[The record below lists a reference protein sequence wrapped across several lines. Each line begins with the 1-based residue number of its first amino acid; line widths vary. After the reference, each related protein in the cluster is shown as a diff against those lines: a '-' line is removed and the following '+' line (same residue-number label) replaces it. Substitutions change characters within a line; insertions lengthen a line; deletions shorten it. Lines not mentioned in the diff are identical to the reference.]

1 MERKLELSED
11 AIDEAIAA
19 LSDEFARE
27 VGAFA
32 DLFENWRKPDV
43 ARAVVESLLDNDR
56 DRFNKLLKPAIDQP
70 GPLDGDPDKQMLIC
84 YKLLL
89 LLEKLGRFR
98 ITKAEEI
105 CRLRTDLSPEERRR
119 YLAIALQF
127 RDTDPQAFLFTP
139 TPDVG
144 DIALGEGPIIPVGPF
159 LDALKAEGLVSCE
172 TDNTISRIDTS
183 FGIFSGVKDAC
194 GFSL

>member
-1 MERKLELSED
+1 MEQKLELSEN

-32 DLFENWRKPDV
+32 DLFESWRKPDV

-56 DRFNKLLKPAIDQP
+56 DRFSALLKPAIDHP

-84 YKLLL
+84 YKVLL

-98 ITKAEEI
+98 ITKTEEI

-127 RDTDPQAFLFTP
+127 RDTDPAFLFTP
-139 TPDVG
+139 TPDAG
-144 DIALGEGPIIPVGPF
+144 DIGLAEGPVIPAGPF
-159 LDALKAEGLVSCE
+159 LEALKAEGLVSCK